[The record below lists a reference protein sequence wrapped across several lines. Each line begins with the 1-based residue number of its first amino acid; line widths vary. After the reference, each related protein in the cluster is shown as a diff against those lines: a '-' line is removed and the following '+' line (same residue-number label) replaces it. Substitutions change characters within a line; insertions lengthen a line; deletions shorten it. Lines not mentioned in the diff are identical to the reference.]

1 MAQQSRLEQEA
12 ISKRKETI
20 IKNDFSSKTEP
31 YSDSH
36 DLAKTHDDQHHPLG
50 KGTGEGGHTYT
61 IPDGKKSKT
70 AIDRSQFNTENG
82 GGSYDKFGK
91 NSTGGRSFLQRIN
104 LYGPD
109 KEYGVDSIS
118 CEENINDGQVV
129 IGTNARNR

>member
-1 MAQQSRLEQEA
+1 MGQQSRLEQEG

-36 DLAKTHDDQHHPLG
+36 ELARTHDDQNHPLG

-61 IPDGKKSKT
+61 IPDGRKSKT

-82 GGSYDKFGK
+82 GGSFDKFGRN
-91 NSTGGRSFLQRIN
+91 NSGGRNFLQKIS

-109 KEYGVDSIS
+109 KQYGPDSIV
-118 CEENINDGQVV
+118 CDENINDGQVV
-129 IGTNARNR
+129 IDTNSRRR